1 MEVASR
7 IPGQVSGFVM
17 NSPLLFDLIGRL
29 SDDAHY
35 EILDVLPATQ
45 GVLDLFSH
53 LSCKLYLPGCS
64 DALYSMNTQE
74 LDTVSNLDRALEKTL
89 GFRAN
94 KGLKLDMLFLWD
106 LPNYMDR
113 RVLASLID
121 YLRPHMKD
129 SVKLHIYIHTR
140 QLMPMRP
147 ARYSATTEGKVC
159 VSDIYEATCKSP
171 GYFQEALQDLLY
183 PFRVNRSILLATGM
197 QEYILSL

>member
-1 MEVASR
+1 MELASR
-7 IPGQVSGFVM
+7 IPGQDSGFVM
-17 NSPLLFDLIGRL
+17 NSPLLFDLVRQL
-29 SDDAHY
+29 SDDSHY
-35 EILDVLPATQ
+35 EILDILPATQ

-64 DALYSMNTQE
+64 NDLFRMNTEE
-74 LDTVSNLDRALEKTL
+74 LDTVSNLDRALNKTL

-94 KGLKLDMLFLWD
+94 TSQRLDMVFLWD

-121 YLRPHMKD
+121 YLRPHIKD
-129 SVKLHIYIHTR
+129 SVKLHTYIHTR
-140 QLMPMRP
+140 QFMPMRP

-159 VSDIYEATCKSP
+159 VSDLYEATCKSP
-171 GYFQEALQDLLY
+171 GYFHEALQELLY
-183 PFRVNRSILLATGM
+183 PFQVNRSILLATGM